1 MAANTSSYTSMA
13 VFNYRICF
21 YIPIVYIMRNASKV
35 LKEALFVGL
44 LVVVGGTIVSKVIGG
59 IFSSDLP
66 PACKKWNKFHVMEIS
81 LFFTGVLVHFFCEA
95 VGFNKWYCKKGA
107 ACLRR

>member
-1 MAANTSSYTSMA
+1 
-13 VFNYRICF
+13 
-21 YIPIVYIMRNASKV
+21 MRNASKV

-59 IFSSDLP
+59 FFSSDLP